1 MTHNVG
7 ERPDDPE
14 WQKMFLF
21 NQFQSIFEE
30 ARDALASSNLD
41 GLEGVT
47 SARKIEGWAARVLE
61 VYGQRVELSTDDRV
75 RVMFEDWVKVRA
87 ALPQSVGRLLGLAAL
102 FNPGE
107 SHGKGKTE

>member
-7 ERPDDPE
+7 GRPDDPE
-14 WQKMFLF
+14 WRKMFLW
-21 NQFQSIFEE
+21 NQFQAIFEE
-30 ARDALASSNLD
+30 SRDALASSNLD
-41 GLEGVT
+41 ELEAVT

-87 ALPQSVGRLLGLAAL
+87 SLPQSVGRLLGLAAL

-107 SHGKGKTE
+107 SHVKGEGK